1 MIIQAE
7 LSLYPLGTD
16 HLSLLIDEF
25 VQGLSQPGINVKP
38 GAMSTVISGELG
50 DVFRVVSE
58 CFKKSSVSHELVLVV
73 KYSNACPAWKS
84 GPPMAVAG
92 GERGG

>member
-1 MIIQAE
+1 MTIQAE

-16 HLSLLIDEF
+16 SISTVIDEF
-25 VQGLSQPGINVKP
+25 LHGLAHPGITVFP

-58 CFKKSSVSHELVLVV
+58 CFKKAARIHEVVLVV
-73 KYSNACPAWKS
+73 KYSNGCPECKS
-84 GPPMAVAG
+84 GSPRAAG
-92 GERGG
+92 EVER